1 MSSYGEGAGILD
13 LDVTEK
19 VVFELKAEWE
29 GQGCIC
35 SYVKTFKVEETG
47 SMKAGTC

>member
-1 MSSYGEGAGILD
+1 MSGNREGAGILD

-29 GQGCIC
+29 GQACIC